1 MFLLGCL
8 AQSECLAYTVSTF
21 YVDRTKNSR
30 PAKNTR
36 LFLPLKKEISEISA
50 KTISSWICRTILL
63 AYESSGGKCLNRH
76 SVKAHEVRAIASSW
90 ALFNSASISEVL
102 SAGFW
107 RCQDY
112 FTSFYLRSMSAHA
125 HSLVSLG
132 PIVAAQ
138 HVSVPLV
145 SERSGESAVC

>member
-21 YVDRTKNSR
+21 YVDRTNNSR

-50 KTISSWICRTILL
+50 KTISSWICRTNLL
-63 AYESSGGKCLNRH
+63 AYESSGETFLNRH
-76 SVKAHEVRAIASSW
+76 SVKAHEVRALASSW
-90 ALFNSASISEVL
+90 ALLIHPLFQR
-102 SAGFW
+102 FW
-107 RCQDY
+107 RCQDS
-112 FTSFYLRSMSAHA
+112 FTSFYLRSMSAQA
-125 HSLVSLG
+125 DSLFSLG

-145 SERSGESAVC
+145 SERSGDSAVC